1 MNDHQYPMVER
12 YIPGCR
18 VVCVCVCVC
27 VLCACVCVLI
37 HAHVLT
43 HTRHCSFY
51 FCTTYVITVFNEP
64 IKVYRIFKET
74 ASAES
79 YFKH

>member
-1 MNDHQYPMVER
+1 MNDHQYRMVER

-18 VVCVCVCVC
+18 SGVC

-37 HAHVLT
+37 HVHILT

-51 FCTTYVITVFNEP
+51 FCTTYVITVFSEP
-64 IKVYRIFKET
+64 LKVYRIFKET
-74 ASAES
+74 ASS
-79 YFKH
+79 G